1 VGPEALEP
9 LNLVEEFVF
18 LHHAPSVALSEEWL
32 IASHMLGS
40 AREPS
45 SLRGSGR
52 LSLAGALASAEG
64 REGAK
69 DQVQVSIDR
78 EPEARVSP

>member
-32 IASHMLGS
+32 IASHMLGYLWLGPWL
-40 AREPS
+40 ALRAGREPRIRS
-45 SLRGSGR
+45 RFPSIGSLRLG
-52 LSLAGALASAEG
+52 
-64 REGAK
+64 
-69 DQVQVSIDR
+69 
-78 EPEARVSP
+78 